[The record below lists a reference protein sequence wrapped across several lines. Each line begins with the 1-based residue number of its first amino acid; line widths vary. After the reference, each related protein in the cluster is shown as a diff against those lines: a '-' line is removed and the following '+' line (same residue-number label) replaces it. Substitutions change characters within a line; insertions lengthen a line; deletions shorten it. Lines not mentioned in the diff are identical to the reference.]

1 MLLIF
6 YLKQNSLP
14 FPHFHTYSCQN
25 ILIEPIIMTNNLQ
38 RFVVAHEGG
47 SRWSDASYEDAL
59 EEVRNGR
66 KVSHWIWY
74 IFPQMKGQGYS
85 AASEYYGI
93 ANREEAKAY
102 IEHSVLG
109 PHLVEI
115 SQAYLATGKEAY
127 RVFGD
132 DAIKVRSCML
142 LFASVSDNPV
152 FKEVCKRNSWLI

>member
-1 MLLIF
+1 
-6 YLKQNSLP
+6 
-14 FPHFHTYSCQN
+14 
-25 ILIEPIIMTNNLQ
+25 MTNNLQ
-38 RFVVAHEGG
+38 RFVVAQEGG

-59 EEVRNGR
+59 EEVRKGR

-74 IFPQMKGQGYS
+74 IFPQMKGLGFS

-102 IEHSVLG
+102 IEHPVLG
-109 PHLVEI
+109 PRLVEI
-115 SQAYLATGKEAY
+115 SQAYLATGKKAY
-127 RVFGD
+127 RVFGG

-152 FKEVCKRNSWLI
+152 FKEVCKLNSWLY